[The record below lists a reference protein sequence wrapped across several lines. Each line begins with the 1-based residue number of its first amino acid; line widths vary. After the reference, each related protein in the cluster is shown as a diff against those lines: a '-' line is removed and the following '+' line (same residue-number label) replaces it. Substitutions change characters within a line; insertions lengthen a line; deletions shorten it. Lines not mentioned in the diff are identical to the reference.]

1 MWQMALSMKIFG
13 VSEWA
18 MRLPSALMGT
28 VLVILLYE
36 IVILLKFNTRV
47 ALISAL
53 LIACSNFHLQLISGI
68 HGMDHNDVAQGF
80 YVMASIWALLKY
92 DKSKKWYFA
101 ILVGIFSGAAILNKW
116 LTGLLVY
123 LIWAV
128 AIFITICKRES
139 IKSQLLLFALSVA
152 VCCIVFLP
160 WQYYI
165 LHRFTDLAV
174 YEFSYNSK
182 HISDAVEGH
191 AGGALYYFYCLNNL
205 FVRYIYYLFPIGV
218 FFSIRNRSINNKF
231 NFAIILSICFVF
243 IFFSLIVKTKIDTY
257 LFFVVPLSLIY
268 ISVSV
273 DKLITEIN
281 KMVKLRFLGLFISI
295 VLAYISLNPKW
306 IIDYMSPKNAV
317 RNARIHNAE
326 VYRQIKYDLPS
337 NYHVIMNTNSFEDID
352 VMFYDNKITAY
363 HWTLSENEFKS
374 FAQNKLPIAVF
385 EPHGKYTLPEY
396 VLKYPYLYII
406 HKKLIDVE

>member
-36 IVILLKFNTRV
+36 IVILLRFNTRI

-53 LIACSNFHLQLISGI
+53 LIASSNFHLQLISGI
-68 HGMDHNDVAQGF
+68 HGMDHNDVAHGF
-80 YVMASIWALLKY
+80 YVIASIWALLKY

-101 ILVGIFSGAAILNKW
+101 VLVGIFSGAAILNKW

-128 AIFITICKRES
+128 AIFVTICKKES
-139 IKSQLLLFALSVA
+139 IKNQLLHFALSVA

-160 WQYYI
+160 WQFYI
-165 LHRFTDLAV
+165 LHRFSDLAI

-182 HISDAVEGH
+182 HISEAVEGH
-191 AGGALYYFYCLNNL
+191 AGGVLYYFYCLNDL
-205 FVRYIYYLFPIGV
+205 FGRYIFYLFPFGV
-218 FFSIRNRSINNKF
+218 FFSISKKTINNKF
-231 NFAIILSICFVF
+231 NYAIMLSICFVF
-243 IFFSLIVKTKIDTY
+243 IFFSFIVKTKIDTY
-257 LFFVVPLSLIY
+257 LFFVVPLALIY
-268 ISVSV
+268 ISVSI
-273 DKLITEIN
+273 DKLITGIN
-281 KMVKLRFLGLFISI
+281 KMIKFRFLVLLISI
-295 VLAYISLNPKW
+295 VLIYISLNPKW
-306 IIDYMSPKNAV
+306 FIEYMSPKNAV
-317 RNARIHNAE
+317 RNAHIHNAE
-326 VYRQIKYDLPS
+326 IYRHLKYYVPS
-337 NYHVIMNTNSFEDID
+337 NCHVIMNMNSFEDID

-385 EPHGKYTLPEY
+385 EPHGKNTLPEY

-406 HKKLIDVE
+406 HKKLLEVE